1 MLKKTAEDRLRLLR
15 DELDRRGLD
24 GFVVPISD
32 EHMSEYVGSYAQ
44 RLAWISG
51 FGGSAGSALV
61 MRDRAVMFVDGR
73 YTVQVRDQVDP
84 AHWEYENVPA
94 TSIPQWL
101 AANAPEGARVGY
113 DAWLHDAGF
122 VADARAALE
131 KRGGTLVAV
140 DGNPIDAVWNDQP
153 APSPA
158 QAVPYETDLAGQS
171 SAQKRAQIAEWL
183 KSEGL
188 DATVIAALDSVAWL
202 LNIRGADVDHTPVAL
217 SYVLAHADG
226 TADFFIAP
234 EKVSPDLAQH
244 LGNAVRIRDRGE
256 FEGVLAQMEGK
267 RVGLDPERSVA
278 AIGQALEGAGATIV
292 ARRDPTI
299 LPKAR
304 KNEAEK
310 AGQRSAQE
318 IDAVAVTKFL
328 HWLSVEGPTG
338 TLDELGAAARLHAFR
353 KECGDLRDASFDTIS
368 AAAGHAAL
376 PHYKVDE
383 DSNIAI
389 PPSSVFLCDSGGQYP
404 QGTTDITR
412 TVWIGP
418 GDPPAEVRRRFTQVL
433 KGHIALARQVFPDG
447 TQGAQLDALARQFL
461 WMDGVD
467 YGHGTGH
474 GVGSYLAVHEGPQ
487 RISKPGGGQAGTSE
501 PLRSGM
507 ICSNEPG
514 YYKPGEYGIRI
525 ENLVIINDATI
536 NGMEGDYLEFE
547 TVTFVPITRDLIDR
561 SLLSADEI
569 AWLDSYHKRCREI
582 LEPVLEGDVKAW
594 MLDNTASL

>member
-1 MLKKTAEDRLRLLR
+1 MLMKTHEARLDALR
-15 DELDRRGLD
+15 KELARRGLD

-44 RLAWISG
+44 RLAWLTG
-51 FGGSAGSALV
+51 FGGSAGAALV
-61 MRDRAVMFVDGR
+61 MQDRAVMFTDGR

-101 AANAPEGARVGY
+101 KANAARGTKVGY

-122 VADARAALE
+122 ARAVSAVLE
-131 KRGGTLVAV
+131 AKDGALVAV
-140 DGNPIDAVWNDQP
+140 DGNPIDAVWDDRP

-158 QAVPYETDLAGQS
+158 KAVPYSTELAGES
-171 SAQKRAQIAEWL
+171 SASKREAVAEWL
-183 KSEGL
+183 KAEGL
-188 DATVIAALDSVAWL
+188 DAAVVAALDSVAWL
-202 LNIRGADVDHTPVAL
+202 LNIRGSDVDHTPVAL

-234 EKVSPDLAQH
+234 DKVTPELTAH
-244 LGNAVRIRDRGE
+244 LGNAVRIRDRDE
-256 FEGVLAQMEGK
+256 FEGVLAQMQGK
-267 RVGLDPERSVA
+267 RVGIDPERTVA
-278 AIGQALEGAGATIV
+278 AIPQALEAAGATTLSH
-292 ARRDPTI
+292 RDPTI

-310 AGQRSAQE
+310 QGQRSAQE
-318 IDAVAVTKFL
+318 VDAVAVTKFL

-338 TLDELGAAARLHAFR
+338 RIDELGAAARLHEFR
-353 KECGDLRDASFDTIS
+353 KECGDLRDTSFDTIS
-368 AAAGHAAL
+368 AASGHAAL

-383 DSNIAI
+383 DSNIPI

-418 GDPPAEVRRRFTQVL
+418 GEPPAEVRRRFTQVL
-433 KGHIALARQVFPDG
+433 KGHIALARQIFPDG
-447 TQGAQLDALARQFL
+447 TQGGQLDALARQFL

-487 RISKPGGGQAGTSE
+487 RISKPGGGQAGTGE

-525 ENLVIINDATI
+525 ENLVIINEAEVE
-536 NGMEGDYLEFE
+536 GMEGDYLAFE
-547 TVTFVPITRDLIDR
+547 TVTFVPIARDMIDV
-561 SLLSADEI
+561 SLLSDTDRE
-569 AWLDSYHKRCREI
+569 WLNAYHVRCREI
-582 LEPVLEGDVKAW
+582 LEPQLDGDVKAF
-594 MLDNTASL
+594 MLDACQPI